1 MISNIIEKDNTLILQ
16 VEGRIDTINSEPFE
30 KELSQA
36 AASANGRELLL
47 DAQKLTYISSMGLR
61 VLLSLRKKQPYRII
75 NAIPEIYDI
84 FHMTGFDKLI
94 DIEKALRNLDVEG
107 CEIIGA
113 GVNGTVYRLG
123 ADQIAKVYNEK
134 VPLDYIKQEHDFAQ
148 AAFLSGVPTAI
159 SYDTVRC
166 GDKYGIVFEMLNAST
181 FAGKFHGHPD
191 TFSHYAKLYA
201 DTLKQVHNAKADTN
215 ALPSAAD
222 KYNGWIDQSGHLY
235 SERERELMHRMI
247 DSVPKRDTTIHGD
260 FHPKNIMVQGE
271 EPLLVDM
278 ADVSYGHP
286 IFDFACSTLT
296 HRIYPWL
303 MPENTIHFMGV
314 SADEITQLWWLLLE
328 SYFGTSDKAELE
340 EIDKHLMHYALL
352 RYALQP
358 IVLPQTPEED
368 VQRTI
373 RIVRERLFPVIEE
386 ISGKLFF

>member
-1 MISNIIEKDNTLILQ
+1 
-16 VEGRIDTINSEPFE
+16 
-30 KELSQA
+30 
-36 AASANGRELLL
+36 
-47 DAQKLTYISSMGLR
+47 
-61 VLLSLRKKQPYRII
+61 
-75 NAIPEIYDI
+75 
-84 FHMTGFDKLI
+84 
-94 DIEKALRNLDVEG
+94 
-107 CEIIGA
+107 
-113 GVNGTVYRLG
+113 
-123 ADQIAKVYNEK
+123 
-134 VPLDYIKQEHDFAQ
+134 
-148 AAFLSGVPTAI
+148 
-159 SYDTVRC
+159 
-166 GDKYGIVFEMLNAST
+166 
-181 FAGKFHGHPD
+181 
-191 TFSHYAKLYA
+191 
-201 DTLKQVHNAKADTN
+201 
-215 ALPSAAD
+215 
-222 KYNGWIDQSGHLY
+222 
-235 SERERELMHRMI
+235 
-247 DSVPKRDTTIHGD
+247 
-260 FHPKNIMVQGE
+260 
-271 EPLLVDM
+271 M